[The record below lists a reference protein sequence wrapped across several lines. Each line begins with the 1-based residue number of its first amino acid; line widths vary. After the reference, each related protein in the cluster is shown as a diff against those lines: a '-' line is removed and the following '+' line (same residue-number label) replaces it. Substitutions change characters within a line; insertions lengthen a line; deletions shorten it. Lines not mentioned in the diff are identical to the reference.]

1 MSGDS
6 IDLRDTNRFFVM
18 RSFEPDDK
26 GVVYGSNARTVEIRR
41 YLNRIPSVTILCRRN
56 PIVA

>member
-1 MSGDS
+1 
-6 IDLRDTNRFFVM
+6 M
-18 RSFEPDDK
+18 RSLEPDDK
-26 GVVYGSNARTVEIRR
+26 GVLYGSNASTVELRK